1 MTKLSPHFTL
11 EELCRTSKPFPNL
24 PYGAEVSALRLLCER
39 VLEPIRAH
47 YGKPVRINS
56 GYRSLQVNRAVGS
69 KDTSQHRKG
78 EAADIEIDGVTNADL
93 ARWIR
98 DHLLFDQLIL
108 EAYQPGV
115 PGSGWV
121 HVSFRA
127 GRARKSV
134 LTMTMGSHGAV
145 YSNGINA

>member
-1 MTKLSPHFTL
+1 MTALSPHFSL
-11 EELCRTSKPFPNL
+11 AELTRTAQPFGNTPG
-24 PYGAEVSALRLLCER
+24 PAEIKALTALCVN
-39 VLEPIRAH
+39 VLEPIRDH
-47 YGKPVRINS
+47 FKKPVVIHS
-56 GYRSLQVNRAVGS
+56 GFRSARVNAAVGS
-69 KDTSQHRKG
+69 VSTSQHTKG

-121 HVSFRA
+121 HVSYRQ